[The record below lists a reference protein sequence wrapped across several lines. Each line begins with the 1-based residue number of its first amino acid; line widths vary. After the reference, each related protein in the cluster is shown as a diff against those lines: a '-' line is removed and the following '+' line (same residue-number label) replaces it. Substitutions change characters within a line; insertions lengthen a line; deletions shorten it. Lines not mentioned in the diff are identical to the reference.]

1 MHKNSYKTMSDYT
14 LYGSGYAA
22 PAFNI
27 YTIPAEIGFTGSTNF
42 GEEGR
47 TGNINYGN
55 ENDIDI

>member
-1 MHKNSYKTMSDYT
+1 MSDYT
-14 LYGSGYAA
+14 LSGSGYTA
-22 PAFNI
+22 PEFNI
-27 YTIPAEIGFTGSTNF
+27 YTIPAEIGFTGSNDF